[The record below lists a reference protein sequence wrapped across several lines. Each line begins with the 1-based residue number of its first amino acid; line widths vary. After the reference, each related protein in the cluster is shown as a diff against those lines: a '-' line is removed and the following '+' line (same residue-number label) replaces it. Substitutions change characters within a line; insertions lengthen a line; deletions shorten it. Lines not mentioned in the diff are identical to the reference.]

1 MYLFWDCIFLI
12 SISYDFVKES
22 KENFKEKT
30 RSWLD
35 GLLTDF
41 PEVFDGFSEIIST
54 MVTDLWNIYKDALG
68 YENALIM
75 FKYLLNWL

>member
-12 SISYDFVKES
+12 SVFFDFVKES
-22 KENFKEKT
+22 KENFEEKT
-30 RSWLD
+30 KTWLD

-41 PEVFDGFSEIIST
+41 PEVFYGLSEIIST

-75 FKYLLNWL
+75 CKYLLNWL